1 MVPPA
6 CVPPK
11 DRRLVAVVGI
21 KEKNGRRKKEPNEN
35 VGPSS
40 REETE
45 LVDRR
50 RRDVVG
56 VPWCINKP
64 REKIPKIISA

>member
-1 MVPPA
+1 M
-6 CVPPK
+6 
-11 DRRLVAVVGI
+11 GI